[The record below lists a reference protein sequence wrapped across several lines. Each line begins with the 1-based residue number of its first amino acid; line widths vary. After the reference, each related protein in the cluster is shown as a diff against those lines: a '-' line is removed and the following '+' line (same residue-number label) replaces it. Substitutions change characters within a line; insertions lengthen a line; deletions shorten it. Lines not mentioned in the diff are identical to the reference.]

1 MSKQNFGVNVQAV
14 TAGRNRMER
23 RLAGVWDL
31 TGRARELRDQILG
44 GEDNGDETR
53 QENQKDEKEPQD
65 SE

>member
-31 TGRARELRDQILG
+31 TGRTRELRDQILG